1 MLCFILQ
8 FLYVLPRPIVAI
20 ARSEMTA
27 IVLCPTAAQR
37 TSDNGA
43 RVSLD
48 QAFSASVC
56 LRSGGAEARPVAYRR
71 PPTDKPEA
79 DAGLRNAWL
88 LVDGGSLE
96 RQHAGLRRKDRAFD
110 SAQGV
115 SNQGVYLLS
124 AAPDKSG
131 VLQPCVEPGRDKG
144 RHGAVRVPIT
154 LIEALQHVL
163 RHGGTNREVMKVPG
177 RHALFA
183 VEEDRNVVIQVLQD
197 FADERAVSGD
207 TRN

>member
-1 MLCFILQ
+1 MRSPGTANSVGIMHRPHSESESSKFVFTKRIAPTSKGSGPGMQCEISTRSFSGCCGLILILMLCFILQ

-79 DAGLRNAWL
+79 DALA
-88 LVDGGSLE
+88 
-96 RQHAGLRRKDRAFD
+96 
-110 SAQGV
+110 
-115 SNQGVYLLS
+115 
-124 AAPDKSG
+124 SG
-131 VLQPCVEPGRDKG
+131 TPGC
-144 RHGAVRVPIT
+144 
-154 LIEALQHVL
+154 
-163 RHGGTNREVMKVPG
+163 
-177 RHALFA
+177 
-183 VEEDRNVVIQVLQD
+183 
-197 FADERAVSGD
+197 
-207 TRN
+207 